1 MAALGWDAR
10 FNRPAVR
17 PTPGPA
23 GESTFPPPSIE
34 AVLSQLQRWEQ
45 ALQAEVQAET
55 DGLASTRDASP
66 SGNVPVASTQALAGN
81 VPVASTQALE
91 AVGTKEEEEEPGGD
105 RDGSDIDM
113 VAAMMAAAMR

>member
-1 MAALGWDAR
+1 LKAGMAALGWDAR

-66 SGNVPVASTQALAGN
+66 SGNVPVASTQAL
-81 VPVASTQALE
+81 E
-91 AVGTKEEEEEPGGD
+91 DMGTKEEEEEPGGD